1 MRLRRVAVS
10 LLATGLLVGLA
21 GCSDGEADETA
32 NDTGGDATTEAVS
45 EAPAALTKE
54 SFAQD
59 IIAAQVEAG
68 SAHFEA
74 TIDAADQSFDISG
87 DVGGFGD
94 PDAMVTDASA
104 SIQGEQLQFLL
115 VDKVLYLKGGGIA
128 PEGKEWVKID
138 LTDSKSPV
146 GKIFDAVNPSNFTAY
161 LEGITGFEEVGPETV
176 DGVETRHYTI
186 TSDTAKM
193 LDSNP
198 MFEGQDASTL
208 GLPAELSSEVY
219 VDSENRP
226 VRIQVELGEI
236 GSFDAHFSDYGKDV
250 SVEAPDPSTVGEFS
264 L

>member
-87 DVGGFGD
+87 DVGVRRPRCHGHGRLCVD
-94 PDAMVTDASA
+94 PRRTAAVPPGRQDALPE
-104 SIQGEQLQFLL
+104 GR
-115 VDKVLYLKGGGIA
+115 GIA